1 MDKSPDTPTSLST
14 TVAALGGVI
23 VGALGFATA
32 VAGGWFTYAGKDQE
46 LKVHLVEIA
55 VSILRADPKED
66 VGGAR
71 GWALDIMERNSG
83 VPFSADDRAALLH
96 KPLKIVDINRAAQ
109 AVARANEQMFEGW
122 DEIVKEE
129 SGVSGAPHT
138 PTAANIRDVKRAQQ
152 IMIDAEAYRIKQAAD
167 AAEAARQKE
176 SRDKSTTDG
185 KPQDSQNHQ

>member
-1 MDKSPDTPTSLST
+1 MDEGPSTPVSLNT
-14 TVAALGGVI
+14 TLAALGGVI
-23 VGALGFATA
+23 VGAIGFATA
-32 VAGGWFTYAGKDQE
+32 VATGWFTYAGKDQE

-96 KPLKIVDINRAAQ
+96 KPLKTVDIAQ
-109 AVARANEQMFEGW
+109 AVARANKMTFEGW
-122 DEIVKEE
+122 NEIVDDER
-129 SGVSGAPHT
+129 GAPHT

-176 SRDKSTTDG
+176 NRDKSTTDG